1 MSWDEY
7 FFKLADVV
15 AQKSKDPSTK
25 VGAVL
30 VGSGNSVLG
39 VGYNGFPRGVMD
51 YYHKSIKTGSRHD
64 RYRGKVKLLYIEHAE
79 RNCIYNAARNGI
91 KLEGCKI
98 YLNTKGYPC
107 ADCARAIIQ
116 CGISEVIT
124 HEGEF
129 QGKNNWKES
138 CRISKE
144 MLEEAKVNI
153 RFVK

>member
-1 MSWDEY
+1 MNWDEY
-7 FFKLADVV
+7 FFNIADVV

-39 VGYNGFPRGVMD
+39 VGYNGFPRGVND
-51 YYHKSIKTGSRHD
+51 YFDKRYKGKIKFLFT
-64 RYRGKVKLLYIEHAE
+64 EHAE

-91 KLEGCKI
+91 KLEGSKL

-116 CGISEVIT
+116 CGINEVIT

-129 QGKNNWKES
+129 EGKSNWKES
-138 CRISKE
+138 CRISKL
-144 MLEEAKVNI
+144 MLEEAKVSI